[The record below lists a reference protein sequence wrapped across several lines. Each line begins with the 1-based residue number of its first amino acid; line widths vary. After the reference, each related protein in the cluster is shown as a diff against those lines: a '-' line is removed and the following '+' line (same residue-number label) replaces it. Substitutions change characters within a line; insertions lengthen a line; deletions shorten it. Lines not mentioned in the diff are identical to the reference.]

1 METYDIYHDFA
12 IRASASEVFERIAD
26 PGHLENWWPL
36 QCSGK
41 PEVGAIYNFYFTPEY
56 DWFGKVI
63 TYEPDSA
70 FHIKMIKA
78 DTDWENTTF
87 GFDMEAGADGVNL
100 KFFHESWPER
110 NHHFRRSSFCWAMLL
125 NGLKDYCEKGTIVP
139 FEERD

>member
-1 METYDIYHDFA
+1 METYDIYHDLV

-36 QCSGK
+36 NCSGK

-63 TYEPDSA
+63 IYEPDSA
-70 FHIKMIKA
+70 FHIRMTKA

-87 GFDMEAGADGVNL
+87 GFDIEAGADGVNL

-125 NGLKDYCEKGTIVP
+125 NGLKNYCEKGTIVP
-139 FEERD
+139 FEERE